1 MACRQFCARGSSHV
15 RIWNFESRLKTDS
28 AEFSSTGTEGVLLEA
43 VLISFLMLERVNGM
57 QAILCAGHFFVFF
70 GKFNGGRS
78 ASARFGGAVC
88 HVPPRS
94 LSRNR
99 PVARNAVRCSLFRIE
114 SVARRL
120 HRGNDQARRLPLADR
135 IEQRDFVALI
145 MLLKAREGCLWWR
158 VECARFSANFA
169 RCLVQSLQKFDPLCS
184 TYTRGETRRHRLTRS
199 YTLFSSSVHGSEG
212 TPETR
217 FSDAGA
223 SSNCFR
229 SIFFRC

>member
-1 MACRQFCARGSSHV
+1 V

-145 MLLKAREGCLWWR
+145 MLLKARE
-158 VECARFSANFA
+158 VMP
-169 RCLVQSLQKFDPLCS
+169 LVAGRMRTIFRKFCQVSGAVPPKVRPTLLHLYPGRDEETPAHEELHFVFFVS
-184 TYTRGETRRHRLTRS
+184 TR
-199 YTLFSSSVHGSEG
+199 
-212 TPETR
+212 
-217 FSDAGA
+217 
-223 SSNCFR
+223 
-229 SIFFRC
+229 